1 VILPCKPGVALC
13 DLSSQNEIEILKT
26 KIKLYHKLLLRNT
39 DEGKNVILP
48 FKAGVALCDLLLS
61 TTGIELF
68 QCSMLSQLYSSILNT
83 QYSAKLH
90 RNWRYKDR
98 GGSPAQPRTASRTN
112 TKLEKYSRVLKHIH
126 FQNKTLINA
135 AIELVNIFNI
145 YVKQD

>member
-83 QYSAKLH
+83 QYSAKTTSELAIQ
-90 RNWRYKDR
+90 RSWRLS
-98 GGSPAQPRTASRTN
+98 GSASN
-112 TKLEKYSRVLKHIH
+112 GIS
-126 FQNKTLINA
+126 N
-135 AIELVNIFNI
+135 
-145 YVKQD
+145 